1 MGNKKKAA
9 LHELSKKERKAL
21 EKKAARL
28 QAELAEREAAKAA
41 KKGKKSKD
49 EKAAKKRAE
58 AKAAEREADRPLG
71 ELPESPA
78 LTVTPA
84 AADAK
89 AERKRKRA
97 EAAAAESGDETPA
110 DKIAAAA
117 RAVIEGNSTPDAVA
131 DAEDSL
137 AAALEANPGE
147 TVEEIRERVKAK
159 RQARADGVTEAEIQ
173 ARVSKVKAARMP
185 DALEGETEVEYQQ
198 RRFAEKEGDR
208 VARVN
213 SGEGVLRDGSTATVP
228 SAGRPPV
235 KHRERIQAVAAAEE
249 HAAAKVAEAVE
260 ALGQAIEIVETEHG
274 REFAAG
280 ESVAAEG
287 FAKPSEAPRELEEGR
302 NGYKIIQLDADGK
315 PDPRKVRQMTRVTT
329 FVGNIDD
336 ETTLKQ
342 WDKRKVVEGLAL
354 DATSPDSAGLIPKV
368 NEIAHRRDVKIAK
381 AIKADRKGKL
391 GIGEVGS
398 LVAAAEKEAKDA
410 LNAIVDE
417 AADLAGRNSKA
428 RAGTHLH
435 SLAEISDEKGID
447 EVRRMFEAEET
458 VLNVETG
465 EDVPITATD
474 LASIE
479 AYAERMTRLGAKVIE
494 SEAVI
499 VNDEM
504 GYAGRLDR
512 VIMAR
517 LPELTIAGV
526 VRPADQRARRYVSDI
541 KSGRVDLGAGKI
553 ARQLAAYALGDLY
566 NLETGER
573 SRHSAVRDIALV
585 FHLPQGEGSCAVHAV
600 DIRTGAALLKLS
612 GEVRR
617 ARNTGRKTIDT
628 SVDITDP
635 ASDAEA
641 AD

>member
-1 MGNKKKAA
+1 MGSKKSKKPAA
-9 LHELSKKERKAL
+9 ELSKKERKAL
-21 EKKAARL
+21 EEKAAHL
-28 QAELAEREAAKAA
+28 EAEIERREKKAA
-41 KKGKKSKD
+41 KKALANSDRVIAADKKK
-49 EKAAKKRAE
+49 AKKKVAKALDVGPIGVDETMTITAE
-58 AKAAEREADRPLG
+58 AEAPVEPGPASDVDEPRTARDETIDPATGQTRP
-71 ELPESPA
+71 EVIEA
-78 LTVTPA
+78 R
-84 AADAK
+84 K
-89 AERKRKRA
+89 AERDEMQA
-97 EAAAAESGDETPA
+97 ELDAAIKA
-110 DKIAAAA
+110 
-117 RAVIEGNSTPDAVA
+117 
-131 DAEDSL
+131 
-137 AAALEANPGE
+137 
-147 TVEEIRERVKAK
+147 RVKAK
-159 RQARADGVTEAEIQ
+159 RAAREAGEP
-173 ARVSKVKAARMP
+173 VDVKAARMP
-185 DALEGETEVEYQQ
+185 DALDGETEVDYQM
-198 RRFAEKEGDR
+198 RKLREKKKPAASSNVDKG
-208 VARVN
+208 
-213 SGEGVLRDGSTATVP
+213 GL
-228 SAGRPPV
+228 
-235 KHRERIQAVAAAEE
+235 VAAAEE

-260 ALGQAIEIVETEHG
+260 ALGQAIEIVETETG

-280 ESVAAEG
+280 QSVAAED

-302 NGYKIIQLDADGK
+302 NGYKIIQLDANGK

-336 ETTLKQ
+336 ETTLKK
-342 WDKRKVVEGLAL
+342 WEKRKVVEGLAL
-354 DATSPDSAGLIPKV
+354 DATSPESAGLVPKV
-368 NEIAHRRDVKIAK
+368 NEIAHRRDVAIAK

-391 GIGEVGS
+391 GVGEVAT
-398 LVAAAEKEAKDA
+398 LIADAEKVAKDA
-410 LNAIVDE
+410 IDAIVEE
-417 AADLAGRNSKA
+417 AAELAGRSSKA

-447 EVRRMFEAEET
+447 EVRRMHEVGET

-517 LPELTIAGV
+517 LPELTIGGV
-526 VRPADQRARRYVSDI
+526 VRPADQRARRYVADI

-585 FHLPQGEGSCAVHAV
+585 FHLPQGAGVCTVHPV
-600 DIRTGAALLKLS
+600 DLKAGTTLLKLS
-612 GEVRR
+612 AEVRR

-628 SVDITDP
+628 SVDIASSATDE
-635 ASDAEA
+635 EA
-641 AD
+641 VE

>member
-1 MGNKKKAA
+1 MGSKKKAA
-9 LHELSKKERKAL
+9 LHGLSKKERKAL
-21 EKKAARL
+21 EKKAEALR
-28 QAELAEREAAKAA
+28 AELAEREAAKAA
-41 KKGKKSKD
+41 KKGKKKGKSAKPEKKGKKSSI
-49 EKAAKKRAE
+49 EKAAKKGKAAKPTPEELEAAGFPPGAE
-58 AKAAEREADRPLG
+58 ALTPETIGTIGTASERE
-71 ELPESPA
+71 S
-78 LTVTPA
+78 
-84 AADAK
+84 
-89 AERKRKRA
+89 
-97 EAAAAESGDETPA
+97 TPA

-147 TVEEIRERVKAK
+147 TIEEIQARVAAK
-159 RQARADGVTEAEIQ
+159 RRARAVGVAEAEIQ
-173 ARVSKVKAARMP
+173 ARVAKAKAARMP
-185 DALEGETEVEYQQ
+185 DAREGETEVEYQQ
-198 RRFAEKEGDR
+198 RRLAEKKAKKPAASSNVDKG
-208 VARVN
+208 
-213 SGEGVLRDGSTATVP
+213 GL
-228 SAGRPPV
+228 
-235 KHRERIQAVAAAEE
+235 VAAAEE

-280 ESVAAEG
+280 ESVAAED
-287 FAKPSEAPRELEEGR
+287 FAKPSEAPRELEEGH

-315 PDPRKVRQMTRVTT
+315 PNPRKVRQMTRVTT

-354 DATSPDSAGLIPKV
+354 DATSPESAGLVPKV

-465 EDVPITATD
+465 EDVPITSTD

-526 VRPADQRARRYVSDI
+526 VRPADQRARRYVADI

-635 ASDAEA
+635 AADEEA
-641 AD
+641 AE

>member
-9 LHELSKKERKAL
+9 LHGLSKKERKAL
-21 EKKAARL
+21 EKKAAAL
-28 QAELAEREAAKAA
+28 QAELAARAEKKA

-49 EKAAKKRAE
+49 EKSSKKSKSAKPAPVVEAE
-58 AKAAEREADRPLG
+58 PVEAED
-71 ELPESPA
+71 

-84 AADAK
+84 VAEAK
-89 AERKRKRA
+89 AERKAKREAKAGTKRDETIDPATGQTRPEVTAERKAERDQTQAELDAEIRARVQAKRA
-97 EAAAAESGDETPA
+97 AREA
-110 DKIAAAA
+110 
-117 RAVIEGNSTPDAVA
+117 
-131 DAEDSL
+131 
-137 AAALEANPGE
+137 GE
-147 TVEEIRERVKAK
+147 PV
-159 RQARADGVTEAEIQ
+159 DVT
-173 ARVSKVKAARMP
+173 AARMP
-185 DALEGETEVEYQQ
+185 DALPGESEVEYQQ
-198 RRFAEKEGDR
+198 RRLREKTEAD
-208 VARVN
+208 AI
-213 SGEGVLRDGSTATVP
+213 EKTA
-228 SAGRPPV
+228 A
-235 KHRERIQAVAAAEE
+235 
-249 HAAAKVAEAVE
+249 AVE
-260 ALGQAIEIVETEHG
+260 ALGQAIEVVETETG

-280 ESVAAEG
+280 ASVATDE

-302 NGYKIIQLDADGK
+302 NGYKIIQLDAEGK

-391 GIGEVGS
+391 GIGEVGTV
-398 LVAAAEKEAKDA
+398 VAAAEKEAKDA

-417 AADLAGRNSKA
+417 AAELAGRNSKA

-447 EVRRMFEAEET
+447 EVRRMHEAGET
-458 VLNVETG
+458 ILNVETG
-465 EDVPITATD
+465 EGVPITATD

-517 LPELTIAGV
+517 LPELVIGKGTPGEY
-526 VRPADQRARRYVSDI
+526 VRPADQRARRYVADI

-566 NLETGER
+566 DLETGER
-573 SRHSAVRDIALV
+573 SRHSAVRDVALV
-585 FHLPQGEGSCAVHAV
+585 FHLPQGAGVCKVHPV
-600 DIRTGAALLKLS
+600 DLKAGAALLKLS
-612 GEVRR
+612 AEVRR

-628 SVDITDP
+628 TVDIADP
-635 ASDAEA
+635 ATDEGAAE
-641 AD
+641 

>member
-1 MGNKKKAA
+1 MGSKKSKKPAA
-9 LHELSKKERKAL
+9 ELSKKERKAL
-21 EKKAARL
+21 EEKAAHL
-28 QAELAEREAAKAA
+28 EAEIERREKKAA
-41 KKGKKSKD
+41 KKALANSDRVIAADKRKAKK
-49 EKAAKKRAE
+49 KAAKALDVGPIGVDETVTITAE
-58 AKAAEREADRPLG
+58 AEAPVEPGPASDVDEPRTARDETIDPATGQTRP
-71 ELPESPA
+71 EVIEA
-78 LTVTPA
+78 R
-84 AADAK
+84 K
-89 AERKRKRA
+89 AERDEMQA
-97 EAAAAESGDETPA
+97 ELDAAIKA
-110 DKIAAAA
+110 
-117 RAVIEGNSTPDAVA
+117 
-131 DAEDSL
+131 
-137 AAALEANPGE
+137 
-147 TVEEIRERVKAK
+147 RVKAK
-159 RQARADGVTEAEIQ
+159 RAAREAGEP
-173 ARVSKVKAARMP
+173 VDVKAARMP
-185 DALEGETEVEYQQ
+185 DALDGETEVDYQM
-198 RRFAEKEGDR
+198 RKLREKKKPAASSNVDKG
-208 VARVN
+208 
-213 SGEGVLRDGSTATVP
+213 GL
-228 SAGRPPV
+228 
-235 KHRERIQAVAAAEE
+235 VAAAEAQAE
-249 HAAAKVAEAVE
+249 AKVAEAVE

-280 ESVAAEG
+280 ESVAAED

-354 DATSPDSAGLIPKV
+354 DATSPESAGLVPKV
-368 NEIAHRRDVKIAK
+368 NEIVHRRDVTVAK

-391 GIGEVGS
+391 GIGEVAT

-635 ASDAEA
+635 AAPVEGAGDEEA

>member
-1 MGNKKKAA
+1 MGSKKSKKPAA
-9 LHELSKKERKAL
+9 ELSKKERKAL
-21 EKKAARL
+21 EEKAAHL
-28 QAELAEREAAKAA
+28 EAEIERREKKAA
-41 KKGKKSKD
+41 KKALANSDRVIAADKKKAKKKAVKKGKK
-49 EKAAKKRAE
+49 
-58 AKAAEREADRPLG
+58 AKAEKPEPAPVADEA
-71 ELPESPA
+71 PA

-84 AADAK
+84 AAEAK
-89 AERKRKRA
+89 A
-97 EAAAAESGDETPA
+97 
-110 DKIAAAA
+110 A
-117 RAVIEGNSTPDAVA
+117 R
-131 DAEDSL
+131 
-137 AAALEANPGE
+137 
-147 TVEEIRERVKAK
+147 KAK
-159 RQARADGVTEAEIQ
+159 REAKEAGDGEAVYLGGPVPAEEREAAEANAAAQNAEIDAAIK
-173 ARVSKVKAARMP
+173 ARVQAKRAAREAGEPVDVKAARMP
-185 DALEGETEVEYQQ
+185 DAREGETEVEYQQ
-198 RRFAEKEGDR
+198 RRLAEKKAPKPAASSNVDKG
-208 VARVN
+208 
-213 SGEGVLRDGSTATVP
+213 GL
-228 SAGRPPV
+228 
-235 KHRERIQAVAAAEE
+235 VAAAEE
-249 HAAAKVAEAVE
+249 HAAAKVSEAVE
-260 ALGQAIEIVETEHG
+260 VLGQAIEIVETETG

-280 ESVAAEG
+280 QSVAAEE

-302 NGYKIIQLDADGK
+302 NGYKIIQLDAAGN

-336 ETTLKQ
+336 ETTLRK
-342 WDKRKVVEGLAL
+342 WEKRKVVEGLAL
-354 DATSPDSAGLIPKV
+354 DALSRGDNPEDGGDPLIVRV
-368 NEIAHRRDVKIAK
+368 NELAHRRDVAIAK
-381 AIKADRKGKL
+381 AIKGDRKGKL
-391 GIGEVGS
+391 GVGEVAI
-398 LVAAAEKEAKDA
+398 LIADAEKVAKDA
-410 LNAIVDE
+410 LDAIVEE
-417 AADLAGRNSKA
+417 AAELAGRSSKA

-526 VRPADQRARRYVSDI
+526 VRPADQRARRYIADI

-635 ASDAEA
+635 AAPVEGAGDEEA

>member
-9 LHELSKKERKAL
+9 THGLSKKERKAL
-21 EKKAARL
+21 EKKAAAL
-28 QAELAEREAAKAA
+28 QAELAARAEKKA

-49 EKAAKKRAE
+49 EKSSKKSKSAKPAPVVEAEPVEAE
-58 AKAAEREADRPLG
+58 AI
-71 ELPESPA
+71 
-78 LTVTPA
+78 TVTPA
-84 AADAK
+84 VAEAK
-89 AERKRKRA
+89 AERKAKREAKAGTKRDETIDPATGETRPEVIAERKAERDQTQAELDAEIRARVQAKRA
-97 EAAAAESGDETPA
+97 AREA
-110 DKIAAAA
+110 
-117 RAVIEGNSTPDAVA
+117 
-131 DAEDSL
+131 
-137 AAALEANPGE
+137 GE
-147 TVEEIRERVKAK
+147 PV
-159 RQARADGVTEAEIQ
+159 DVT
-173 ARVSKVKAARMP
+173 AARMP
-185 DALEGETEVEYQQ
+185 DALPGESEVEYQQ
-198 RRFAEKEGDR
+198 RRLREKTEAD
-208 VARVN
+208 AI
-213 SGEGVLRDGSTATVP
+213 EKTA
-228 SAGRPPV
+228 A
-235 KHRERIQAVAAAEE
+235 
-249 HAAAKVAEAVE
+249 AVE
-260 ALGQAIEIVETEHG
+260 ALGQAIEVVETETG

-280 ESVAAEG
+280 ASVATDE

-302 NGYKIIQLDADGK
+302 NGYKIIQLDAEGK

-391 GIGEVGS
+391 GIGEVGTI
-398 LVAAAEKEAKDA
+398 VAAAEKEAKDA

-417 AADLAGRNSKA
+417 AAELAGRNSKA

-447 EVRRMFEAEET
+447 EVRRMHEAGET
-458 VLNVETG
+458 ILNVETG

-479 AYAERMTRLGAKVIE
+479 AYAGRMTRLGAKVIE

-517 LPELTIAGV
+517 LPELVIGKGTPGEY
-526 VRPADQRARRYVSDI
+526 VRPADQRARRYVADI

-566 NLETGER
+566 DLETGER
-573 SRHSAVRDIALV
+573 SRHSAVRDVALV
-585 FHLPQGEGSCAVHAV
+585 FHLPQGAGVCKVHPV
-600 DIRTGAALLKLS
+600 DLKAGAALLKLS
-612 GEVRR
+612 AEVRR

-628 SVDITDP
+628 TVDIASPATDE
-635 ASDAEA
+635 EA
-641 AD
+641 AE

>member
-1 MGNKKKAA
+1 MGNKKKAT
-9 LHELSKKERKAL
+9 LSKKERKAL

-41 KKGKKSKD
+41 KKKAEKPSKKGKKPQKQHYI
-49 EKAAKKRAE
+49 AAIEEAMPGQTNGKETLAYLQEVAE
-58 AKAAEREADRPLG
+58 HLGIEQIGTVGTASERE
-71 ELPESPA
+71 S
-78 LTVTPA
+78 
-84 AADAK
+84 
-89 AERKRKRA
+89 
-97 EAAAAESGDETPA
+97 TPA

-147 TVEEIRERVKAK
+147 TIDEIKARVKAK
-159 RQARADGVTEAEIQ
+159 RQARADGVAEAEIH
-173 ARVSKVKAARMP
+173 ARVARAKAARMP
-185 DALEGETEVEYQQ
+185 DAREGETEVEYQQ
-198 RRFAEKEGDR
+198 RRLAEKKADKP
-208 VARVN
+208 VA
-213 SGEGVLRDGSTATVP
+213 P
-228 SAGRPPV
+228 
-235 KHRERIQAVAAAEE
+235 
-249 HAAAKVAEAVE
+249 AEAVE
-260 ALGQAIEIVETEHG
+260 ATGQAIEVVETERG

-280 ESVAAEG
+280 ESVAADE

-302 NGYKIIQLDADGK
+302 NGYKIIQLDAAGR

-336 ETTLKQ
+336 ETTLKK
-342 WDKRKVVEGLAL
+342 WEKRKVVEGLAL
-354 DATSPDSAGLIPKV
+354 DATSPESVGLVPKV
-368 NEIAHRRDVKIAK
+368 NEIAHRRDVAIAK

-391 GIGEVGS
+391 GVGEVAT
-398 LVAAAEKEAKDA
+398 LIAEAEKIAKDA
-410 LNAIVDE
+410 IDAIVEE
-417 AADLAGRNSKA
+417 AAELAGRNAKA

-435 SLAEISDEKGID
+435 SLAEISDEKGVD
-447 EVRRMFEAEET
+447 EVRRMHEAGQAIRNE
-458 VLNVETG
+458 ETG

-517 LPELTIAGV
+517 LPELTIGKGTTGEY
-526 VRPADQRARRYVSDI
+526 VRPADQRARRYIADI

-566 NLETGER
+566 DLETGER
-573 SRHSAVRDIALV
+573 TRHSAVRDVALV
-585 FHLPQGEGSCAVHAV
+585 FHLPQGAGVCTVHAV
-600 DIRTGAALLKLS
+600 DLKAGTVLLKLS
-612 GEVRR
+612 AEVRR
-617 ARNTGRKTIDT
+617 ARNTGKKTIDT

-635 ASDAEA
+635 ASGDDNESEAE
-641 AD
+641 

>member
-9 LHELSKKERKAL
+9 THGLSKKERKAL
-21 EKKAARL
+21 EKKAAAL
-28 QAELAEREAAKAA
+28 QAELAARAEKKA
-41 KKGKKSKD
+41 KKGKKSKA
-49 EKAAKKRAE
+49 EKPSKKAGKKGKAAPVVE
-58 AKAAEREADRPLG
+58 TPAAESE
-71 ELPESPA
+71 A

-84 AADAK
+84 AAEAKAARKAKREVEKAASAKRDETIDPETGQTRPEVIEARK
-89 AERKRKRA
+89 AERDEKQA
-97 EAAAAESGDETPA
+97 ELDAAIKA
-110 DKIAAAA
+110 
-117 RAVIEGNSTPDAVA
+117 
-131 DAEDSL
+131 
-137 AAALEANPGE
+137 
-147 TVEEIRERVKAK
+147 RVKAK
-159 RQARADGVTEAEIQ
+159 REAREAGEP
-173 ARVSKVKAARMP
+173 VDVKAARMP
-185 DALEGETEVEYQQ
+185 DALDGESEVEYQQ
-198 RRFAEKEGDR
+198 SRLREKREAD
-208 VARVN
+208 AI
-213 SGEGVLRDGSTATVP
+213 SKTV
-228 SAGRPPV
+228 
-235 KHRERIQAVAAAEE
+235 
-249 HAAAKVAEAVE
+249 EAVE
-260 ALGQAIEIVETEHG
+260 AIGQAIEVVETEHG

-280 ESVAAEG
+280 ASVAAED

-302 NGYKIIQLDADGK
+302 NGYKIIPLDAEGK

-336 ETTLKQ
+336 ETMLKK
-342 WDKRKVVEGLAL
+342 WDKRKVVEGLAI
-354 DATSPDSAGLIPKV
+354 DTMTADRGEDMISKI

-381 AIKADRKGKL
+381 AVKADRKGKL
-391 GIGEVGS
+391 GIGEVGT

-410 LNAIVDE
+410 LDTIVEE
-417 AADLAGRNSKA
+417 AAELAGRNSKA

-447 EVRRMFEAEET
+447 EVRRMHEVGET

-517 LPELTIAGV
+517 LPELTIGGV
-526 VRPADQRARRYVSDI
+526 VRPADQRARRYVADI

-573 SRHSAVRDIALV
+573 SRHSAVRDVALV
-585 FHLPQGEGSCAVHAV
+585 FHLPQGEGVCTVHAV
-600 DIRTGAALLKLS
+600 DLKAGAAMLKLS

-635 ASDAEA
+635 AEPVEGEA
-641 AD
+641 ADETAAE

>member
-1 MGNKKKAA
+1 MGNKKKAT
-9 LHELSKKERKAL
+9 HELSKKERKAL
-21 EKKAARL
+21 EKKAEAL
-28 QAELAEREAAKAA
+28 QAELAARAEKKA

-49 EKAAKKRAE
+49 EKSSKKAGKKSASPVVE
-58 AKAAEREADRPLG
+58 TPAAE
-71 ELPESPA
+71 PEA

-84 AADAK
+84 AAEAKAARKAKREAEKAASATSTARDETIDPETGKTRPEVIEARK
-89 AERKRKRA
+89 AERDEMQAELYAAIKARVQAKRA
-97 EAAAAESGDETPA
+97 AREA
-110 DKIAAAA
+110 
-117 RAVIEGNSTPDAVA
+117 
-131 DAEDSL
+131 
-137 AAALEANPGE
+137 GE
-147 TVEEIRERVKAK
+147 PV
-159 RQARADGVTEAEIQ
+159 D
-173 ARVSKVKAARMP
+173 VKAACMP
-185 DALEGETEVEYQQ
+185 DALDGESEVEYQH
-198 RRFAEKEGDR
+198 RRLREKSEAAAISKTAE
-208 VARVN
+208 
-213 SGEGVLRDGSTATVP
+213 
-228 SAGRPPV
+228 
-235 KHRERIQAVAAAEE
+235 AVAAI
-249 HAAAKVAEAVE
+249 
-260 ALGQAIEIVETEHG
+260 GQAIEVVETEHG

-280 ESVAAEG
+280 ASVAAED

-354 DATSPDSAGLIPKV
+354 DATSPESAGLVPKV
-368 NEIAHRRDVKIAK
+368 NEITHRRDVKIAK

-517 LPELTIAGV
+517 LPELTIGGV
-526 VRPADQRARRYVSDI
+526 VRPADQRARRYVADI

-635 ASDAEA
+635 AAPVGGAGDEEASD
-641 AD
+641 